1 MTSSGGRTNTA
12 RPGQNLGLCAT
23 CVHTEACE
31 YLKSFGPPKIN
42 CDEFEGIKPDIL
54 LAIIDKHHADHG
66 GLISILE
73 AIQAKY
79 SYLPEKALRMVA
91 DRTGRSLVDIFGVAT
106 FYKSFSLKPRGKHVV
121 SVCLGTAC
129 HVRGGP
135 DVAREVERQLGVR
148 DGETTQDRDFTFQT
162 VNCLGACALGPV
174 VVIDGHYFSNVSTTE
189 VTAILEKARKGLD
202 EIDIET
208 DKRVFPLTISCPRC
222 NHGLMDQRNP
232 IDGHPSIRVTASFR
246 RKHGWMRL
254 SSVYGSYRVE
264 SEYPIPADTIL
275 NFFCPHCHAEI
286 IGATDCPKCSAPM
299 VAMIVRGGGMLQIC
313 SRRGCRSHL
322 LDLV

>member
-1 MTSSGGRTNTA
+1 MVSFDERTDTA
-12 RPGQNLGLCAT
+12 YHERNLGLCAT
-23 CVHTEACE
+23 CIHVEACE
-31 YLKSFGPPKIN
+31 YLKSFGPAKIN
-42 CDEFEGIKPDIL
+42 CDEFEGIESGVL
-54 LAIIDKHHADHG
+54 NAIIDKHNTDHG

-73 AIQAKY
+73 AIQTKY
-79 SYLPEKALRMVA
+79 SYLPEKALRLVA
-91 DRTGRSLVDIFGVAT
+91 DRTGRSLVAIYGVAT
-106 FYKSFSLKPRGKHVV
+106 FYKSFSLKPRGKHII

-135 DVAREVERQLGVR
+135 NVAREVERQLGIK
-148 DGETTQDRDFTFQT
+148 DGETTPDRNFTLQT

-174 VVIDGHYFSNVSTTE
+174 VVVDGHYFSNVD
-189 VTAILEKARKGLD
+189 TANVKSILEKASKGLD

-208 DKRVFPLTISCPRC
+208 DKHVFPLTISCPCC
-222 NHGLMDQRNP
+222 NHALMDPGNL
-232 IDGHPSIRVTASFR
+232 IDGHPSIRVTISFG

-254 SSVYGSYRVE
+254 SGVYGSYRVE
-264 SEYPIPADTIL
+264 SEYSIPTDTVID
-275 NFFCPHCHAEI
+275 FFCPHCHAEI
-286 IGATDCPKCSAPM
+286 IGATDCPSCGAPM